1 MGSYGKA
8 VLIEETNLGVQEASG
23 LAQLSED
30 TLLVVDDEAGV
41 FHCTIGGEAA
51 PLDAARGLSDLE
63 GICMAPDATHAYVLA
78 ERDGSVWRYAVSE
91 GDLLDGERLGR
102 LPRLAKKKN
111 NGWEGLAWAPAGAVS
126 EKSELV
132 AAHQTKPRQIGFF
145 SPETLECRAM
155 IQLPKDARK
164 ELGDLN
170 DLTILPESGHLLV
183 LSGKAGRMAEFA
195 VRGSKLETICFYRI
209 ATSKDDVPEGIT
221 LSMSGEVWI
230 CTDGEGHLRRVRLES

>member
-1 MGSYGKA
+1 MGTYGKA
-8 VLIEETNLGVQEASG
+8 VLIEETSLGVQEASG
-23 LAQLSED
+23 LAQLSRD
-30 TLLVVDDEAGV
+30 TLLVVDDEAGA
-41 FHCTIGGEAA
+41 FHCTLGGDAV
-51 PLDAARGLSDLE
+51 PLEAARGLSDLE
-63 GICMAPDATHAYVLA
+63 GLCLSPEGTHAYVLA
-78 ERDGSVWRYAVSE
+78 ERDGGIWRYALSE
-91 GDLLDGERLGR
+91 GDLLDGERVGR

-132 AAHQTKPRQIGFF
+132 AAHQTKPRHIGFF

-155 IQLPKDARK
+155 LQLPKDARK
-164 ELGDLN
+164 ELDDLN

-183 LSGKAGRMAEFA
+183 LSGKAGRLAELA
-195 VRGSKLETICFYRI
+195 VRGSKLETICFYRV

-221 LSMSGEVWI
+221 MSTNGEVWI